1 MASHIKVKKDD
12 SAKSREEIIA
22 DWVAEQ
28 AQAQRQER
36 KKRRLPDDIVG
47 VTINSLMDAMTI
59 ILVFL
64 LMNYSIDPLRI
75 DSGEDLKLPPS
86 TTEIDPKPS
95 AESTIRERGIVVNDK
110 LVVPVKNGQV
120 DKVHKQGE
128 EDSLQI
134 QPLFEALNEEAQR
147 QKNMAQLAGGKFDG
161 VLTVIAH
168 QENPYRLL
176 TEVLY
181 TAGQAEFQKYKFAVI
196 KGAQRATIGPGT

>member
-1 MASHIKVKKDD
+1 MVRLSKETDG
-12 SAKSREEIIA
+12 KSREEIIA
-22 DWVAEQ
+22 DWVHEQ
-28 AQAQRQER
+28 AQEQRKRR
-36 KKRRLPDDIVG
+36 KARRLPDEIVG

-64 LMNYSIDPLRI
+64 LMNYSVDPLRV

-86 TTEIDPKPS
+86 TTEINPKAS
-95 AESTIRERGIVVNDK
+95 AACTISARGIIVNDQ
-110 LVVPVKNGQV
+110 LVVPVKSGAV

-128 EDSLQI
+128 ENSLQI
-134 QPLFEALNEEAQR
+134 QPLFEALNEEATR
-147 QKNMAQLAGGKFDG
+147 QKNMAQLAGGRFDG

-168 QENPYRLL
+168 DETPYRLL

-196 KGAQRATIGPGT
+196 KGAQRGSI